1 MGTEPDPQR
10 IARAVNRAE
19 AQIVNQHNA
28 SFAGCKIDGP
38 LFWVAG
44 RSYLIN
50 TVTAELELGAS
61 TYSERMTATRI
72 VAGGMIA
79 GPAGMFVGGA
89 AKKRADT
96 SRIYLTVR
104 TPDGRVEIRD
114 APTKDERAGRDF
126 MARLEMASKQEW
138 PLTSSVGT
146 VLPLDPSSVRTDS
159 QKAQT
164 NAIGAVTVAL
174 IVLGLFVH
182 WLWILLP
189 IWAIAAVV
197 YLVVTNNRDAE
208 ALKHYRRGNR
218 PEGTA

>member
-1 MGTEPDPQR
+1 MTAPDSQR
-10 IARAVNRAE
+10 IAKAVARAE

-38 LFWVAG
+38 HFWVAG
-44 RSYLIN
+44 RSYPIN

-61 TYSERMTATRI
+61 TQSQRMTATRI

-79 GPAGMFVGGA
+79 GPAGMLIGGA
-89 AKKRADT
+89 AKKRTDT

-104 TPDGRVEIRD
+104 TPDGRVEVRD
-114 APTKDERAGRDF
+114 APTKDERKGRDF
-126 MARLEMASKQEW
+126 MARLEMASKREW
-138 PLTSSVGT
+138 PLTSSAGT
-146 VLPLDPSSVRTDS
+146 VLALDASSVRADS

-182 WLWILLP
+182 WVWIALP

-197 YLVVTNNRDAE
+197 YLVVMSNRDAE
-208 ALKHYRRGNR
+208 ALEHYRSG
-218 PEGTA
+218 EG